1 MLVKGRYLKKFNK
14 FFFLSLVFLV
24 SKTIVADS
32 TKIELLN
39 YNKSLDNSS
48 ALFIQSDGKTI
59 QEGIIYVGHKRIK
72 IDYTAPQKITI
83 VISENKGM
91 YVNHELMEAQ
101 YFNTNKSYVRIFF
114 QILTGE
120 DFFNAS
126 DVKTF
131 KESIVIK
138 NKFKID
144 DNSYVVEVIYEDDP
158 IKIRKLQILENK
170 TSFEIGFF
178 NHNNIKEFKKSFF
191 SLINPYTAN

>member
-1 MLVKGRYLKKFNK
+1 MLEKGKSLKKISFFIVLFLTIFVINLANAESNK
-14 FFFLSLVFLV
+14 EA
-24 SKTIVADS
+24 I
-32 TKIELLN
+32 LN
-39 YNKSLDNSS
+39 YNISLNNSS
-48 ALFIQSDGKTI
+48 ADFIQSDGLTI
-59 QEGIIYVGHKRIK
+59 EEGKVYIGFNRIK
-72 IDYTAPQKITI
+72 IEYLIPKKITI
-83 VISENKGM
+83 ILSSKKGM
-91 YVNHELMEAQ
+91 YINHELKEVQ
-101 YFNTNKSYVRIFF
+101 FFNTNKSYVRIFF

>member
-101 YFNTNKSYVRIFF
+101 YFNTNKSFIKIFF
-114 QILTGE
+114 QLFTGINFFENSSINVSSDRIL
-120 DFFNAS
+120 
-126 DVKTF
+126 
-131 KESIVIK
+131 I
-138 NKFKID
+138 
-144 DNSYVVEVIYEDDP
+144 
-158 IKIRKLQILENK
+158 EN
-170 TSFEIGFF
+170 
-178 NHNNIKEFKKSFF
+178 N
-191 SLINPYTAN
+191 